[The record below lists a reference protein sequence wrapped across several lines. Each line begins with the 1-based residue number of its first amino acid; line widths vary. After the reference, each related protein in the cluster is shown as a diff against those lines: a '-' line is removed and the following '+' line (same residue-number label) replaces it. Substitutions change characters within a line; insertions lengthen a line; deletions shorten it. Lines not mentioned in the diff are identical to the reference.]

1 MKVGGYEGG
10 FSASA
15 FPISHDVISKRKCVT
30 AISVTELDL
39 LKKDSRHMPQ
49 VLLLLCESA
58 SSSNR
63 GRTDGI
69 VDGKYRVGKIKGV
82 KMGADLGAI
91 NTANDP
97 PSIQDLAAQRGT
109 WKTMELL
116 AGLLAANLIPK

>member
-1 MKVGGYEGG
+1 MESCSSTVTRTEGR
-10 FSASA
+10 
-15 FPISHDVISKRKCVT
+15 I
-30 AISVTELDL
+30 
-39 LKKDSRHMPQ
+39 
-49 VLLLLCESA
+49 
-58 SSSNR
+58 
-63 GRTDGI
+63 DGI

-91 NTANDP
+91 NTANDA